1 MITITKTNKLRHIV
15 IKKDTGVFYVELQPQ
30 QELATGKT
38 TAQMKTEGTF
48 TDWDFTTPI
57 WIMDLTNL
65 AGYPNLK
72 WYYDLLPAAPAT
84 PADLTNTVL
93 TKSEATFTWSASAT
107 ATSYKLY
114 QDGVEAYS
122 GADLTATITGL
133 TPKTAYAFTVTALNA
148 VGESAQ
154 SAAVNITTKSNTR
167 PSRISLGI
175 RLGL

>member
-1 MITITKTNKLRHIV
+1 
-15 IKKDTGVFYVELQPQ
+15 
-30 QELATGKT
+30 
-38 TAQMKTEGTF
+38 
-48 TDWDFTTPI
+48 
-57 WIMDLTNL
+57 
-65 AGYPNLK
+65 
-72 WYYDLLPAAPAT
+72 
-84 PADLTNTVL
+84 
-93 TKSEATFTWSASAT
+93 
-107 ATSYKLY
+107 
-114 QDGVEAYS
+114 VEAYS